1 MTNHWIDLKNTDC
14 ALIIG
19 SNAAENHPMSFKWL
33 NEARKNRG
41 AKIIHVDPRFNR
53 TSSQSDI
60 YGRIRPG
67 TDIAFIGG
75 LINYA
80 ISNNLVDIDY
90 VVNFTNASFLVDSG
104 FGFTDGLF
112 TGYDAL
118 NRTYDQS
125 TWKFQTDT
133 SGNILRDNTLVSTR
147 TVWQLMKSHYSR
159 YTSAQV
165 AKATGMSETDFNTI
179 AAAFCATYTKDK
191 TGTIMYAMGATQH
204 TKGSQNVRSYAI
216 LQMLLG
222 NIGKIGG
229 GINALRGE
237 SNVQGSTDMGLL
249 YDSLPGYLAS
259 PVAAAKHATLDTYNL
274 TETPAKGYQ
283 TNKPKFFNSLLKA
296 WYGTS
301 ATGTN
306 EFGYHYLPK
315 RNASKNYSYINLFED
330 MYDGKIK
337 GLFCFGQNPF
347 VTGPNSK
354 KAGAA
359 LSKLNWL
366 VAVDLWETETA
377 SFWKAPGAIPANV
390 NTEVFLLPAAS
401 AVEKEGS
408 ITNSGRWMQYRWKAI
423 APIGYCKNDG
433 YIIHNLMLK
442 IKGLYST
449 STDAKDQPIK
459 NMYWPYG
466 SEGEPNLDTVQ
477 REINGYF
484 AASAGQVSGFGQL
497 AADGTT
503 ACGNWIY
510 SGFYPD
516 TGNRSKNRSI
526 TDASGIGS
534 YSDWGYAWPMNRRV
548 LYNRA
553 AADLTGNPWSAA
565 KASVWWDGAKWTGKD
580 IPDFNA
586 TLAPTSPGGSNPY
599 IMLADG
605 VGSLFGKLKEG
616 PFPEHYEPF
625 ESPVANVFSSVQL
638 NPVVNVLSSPMNPQG
653 SAGTY
658 PIIATTFRVSEHW
671 QGGAMTRNSTWLAEL
686 MPEMFVEIS
695 ESLAAAKGITNG
707 AQVIVS
713 SARGEI
719 WVKALVTKR
728 LKPVT
733 VNGTTV
739 EQAALPWHWGHMGV
753 VTGESANVLT
763 PNIGDGN
770 TNIPEY
776 KVFLVNIRKAV

>member
-33 NEARKNRG
+33 NEARQNRG

-53 TSSQSDI
+53 TSAQSDI
-60 YGRIRPG
+60 YARLRPG

-80 ISNNLVDIDY
+80 ITNNLVDMDY
-90 VVNFTNASFLVDSG
+90 VVNYTNASFLVDH
-104 FGFTDGLF
+104 GFTFIDGLF

-125 TWKFQTDT
+125 TWKFQNDT
-133 SGNILRDNTLVSTR
+133 SGNILRDNTLVNTR
-147 TVWQLMKSHYSR
+147 TVWQLMKNHYAR
-159 YTSAQV
+159 YTSTQV

-179 AAAFCATYTKDK
+179 AATFCATYAKDK
-191 TGTIMYAMGATQH
+191 TGTIMYAMGSTQH
-204 TKGSQNVRSYAI
+204 TVGSQNIRSYAI
-216 LQMLLG
+216 LQLLLG

-237 SNVQGSTDMGLL
+237 SNVQGSTDMALL
-249 YDSLPGYLAS
+249 YDSLPGYLTS
-259 PVAAAKHATLDTYNL
+259 PVAAAKHANLNAYNQA
-274 TETPAKGYQ
+274 ETPAKGYLA
-283 TNKPKFFNSLLKA
+283 NKPKFFNSLLKA

-301 ATGTN
+301 ATSTN

-315 RNASKNYSYINLFED
+315 RDPNKNHSYINLFED
-330 MYDGKIK
+330 MYDGKIQ
-337 GLFCFGQNPF
+337 GLFCFGQNPL

-377 SFWKAPGAIPANV
+377 SFWKAPGVPTANI

-401 AVEKEGS
+401 AIEKEGS
-408 ITNSGRWMQYRWKAI
+408 ITNSGRWLQYRWKAI
-423 APIGYCKNDG
+423 APIGSCQNDA
-433 YIIHNLMLK
+433 YIIHNLMLQLK
-442 IKGLYST
+442 SLYST
-449 STDAKDQPIK
+449 STATRDEPIK

-466 SEGEPNLDTVQ
+466 GEGEPNLDTVQ
-477 REINGYF
+477 REINGYIV
-484 AASAGQVSGFGQL
+484 SSLNQVSGFAQL
-497 AADGTT
+497 ASDGSS

-510 SGFYPD
+510 SGFYPEA
-516 TGNRSKNRSI
+516 GNRSKNRNH

-553 AADLTGNPWSAA
+553 SADLNGNPWSST
-565 KASVWWDGAKWTGKD
+565 KTSIWWDGVKWTGKD
-580 IPDFNA
+580 VPDFYT
-586 TLAPTSPGGSNPY
+586 TLAPSSPGGGNPY

-638 NPVVNVLSSPMNPQG
+638 NPVVKVLSTPMNAKG
-653 SAGTY
+653 SAELF
-658 PIIATTFRVSEHW
+658 PVVATTFRLSEHW
-671 QGGAMTRNSTWLAEL
+671 QGGSMSRNLPWLVEL
-686 MPEMFVEIS
+686 MPAMFVEIS
-695 ESLAAAKGITNG
+695 ESLATAKGITNG
-707 AQVIVS
+707 ADVIVS

-719 WVKALVTKR
+719 RVKAMVTKR
-728 LKPVT
+728 LKPVN
-733 VNGTTV
+733 VNGATV
-739 EQAALPWHWGHMGV
+739 EQVALPWHWGHMGLV
-753 VTGESANVLT
+753 AGESANVLT
-763 PNIGDGN
+763 PNVGDGN

-776 KVFLVNIRKAV
+776 KVFLVNITKAV